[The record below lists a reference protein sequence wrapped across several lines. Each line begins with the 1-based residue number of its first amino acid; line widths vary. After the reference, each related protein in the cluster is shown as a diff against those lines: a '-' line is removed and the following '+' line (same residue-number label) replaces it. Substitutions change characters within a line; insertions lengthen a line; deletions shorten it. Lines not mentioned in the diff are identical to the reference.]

1 MIFIYF
7 IKITIR
13 FAKKGF
19 LMKLLA
25 TSITFFA
32 SCSALACFA
41 PIKEQGDFFAENDYE
56 AYLQSLPHAVDSHSK
71 IMEYCTP
78 YAAIVEKN
86 NTYLGNFSFANLWY
100 DFSYAYI
107 KLQNINNKNSNVIVI
122 EPSQE
127 SPYYCNGYKLEHKSK
142 LPIISS
148 GKSIYKNDF
157 VRIRF
162 QNAKSNKNYLTVYSN
177 KNVTYFA
184 LNKKGSEFQL
194 ENIINSI
201 DCYDINAYCSFNSNK
216 QDLQLKFI
224 PLY

>member
-1 MIFIYF
+1 
-7 IKITIR
+7 
-13 FAKKGF
+13 
-19 LMKLLA
+19 MKLLA
-25 TSITFFA
+25 TSIAFFA

-41 PIKEQGDFFAENDYE
+41 PIKEQDDFVAENDYDS
-56 AYLQSLPHAVDSHSK
+56 YIQTLPYAVDSDFQ

-100 DFSYAYI
+100 DFSFAYI
-107 KLQNINNKNSNVIVI
+107 KLQHNNNKNSNFIVI

-127 SPYYCNGYKLEHKSK
+127 SPYFCNGNKLEHKSK
-142 LPIISS
+142 LPIIST

-157 VRIRF
+157 VRIKF
-162 QNAKSNKNYLTVYSN
+162 LNAKSNKNYLTVYST

-194 ENIINSI
+194 ENIINRI
-201 DCYDINAYCSFNSNK
+201 DCNDINAYCSFNNNK

-224 PLY
+224 PLNEKL